1 MNLNQNQADLS
12 QQMQAI
18 SQSITKAKGPK
29 YLGTKCP
36 NCSQPITHTE
46 VQDNICWTC
55 QKELDE

>member
-18 SQSITKAKGPK
+18 SQSITKAKGP
-29 YLGTKCP
+29 
-36 NCSQPITHTE
+36 NCSQQITDTE